1 MAGRKHKVPV
11 KLVGKRKFKP
21 DCQSAGNGKV
31 KIAGEHAAG
40 ASSAGLEHFRKMLE
54 ELRYAMANPEEYEQ
68 FTDVDELMRIDFGN

>member
-1 MAGRKHKVPV
+1 MAGRKHKVPS

-21 DCQSAGNGKV
+21 GCQSAGREKA
-31 KIAGEHAAG
+31 KTAGEHPAG
-40 ASSAGLEHFRKMLE
+40 VSSAGLEHLRALLE